1 MANKNAHQYVC
12 LKKEDR
18 KFLEERHLEEILDT
32 QGRKNVPLRSNN
44 VRKSIEHH
52 LERQRLK
59 RYIADFDLGDAD
71 DGYDE
76 H

>member
-1 MANKNAHQYVC
+1 MRNNKQSHEYIC
-12 LKKEDR
+12 LNEHDQKYLDESY
-18 KFLEERHLEEILDT
+18 LEGLLDT
-32 QGRKNVPLRSNN
+32 RERQNVPIRSDN

-59 RYIADFDLGDAD
+59 REIADFDWNEPDPYG
-71 DGYDE
+71 E